1 MEGASKQLGTPDG
14 LTEEEAGFRDEV
26 KAFAEKEVKP
36 LARQIDEED
45 HIPMELRKK
54 IADKGWYGMLW
65 PKEYGGYGG
74 SIMQFCL
81 ASEQLAYASGGV
93 GATFNATVLCGVPIL
108 FYGTE
113 EQKRKFGTPLI
124 KGDYV
129 AGSIGI
135 TEPDAG
141 SDVSALQTSAVRDG
155 DHWVINGKK
164 RHIDNV
170 GAADLLSFWAV
181 TNPKAEPRH
190 RGFSTFVVERGT
202 PGFDTLVTRYIGL
215 KGLECGEM
223 HFDDVKIPAENMVGK
238 EGEGFYHIMRL
249 FEVART
255 GAGGWG
261 VGTAQACLDEAIDY
275 ATNRIQFGQPIL
287 NLQAIQMMIADMVMD
302 LELMRMLSYRAARF
316 GDAGIKADRAVTATK
331 LFCNEA
337 LFRIAN
343 TALQIHGANGYSEEY
358 PVERHFRD
366 ARALPIGEGTTQLMK
381 LLLTRIELKSRYGKA
396 AQ

>member
-1 MEGASKQLGTPDG
+1 MLDTPDG
-14 LTEEEAGFRDEV
+14 LTPEEEAFKDEV
-26 KAFAEKEVKP
+26 KAFAKKEIMP
-36 LARQIDEED
+36 LARQIDKED
-45 HIPMELRKK
+45 HVPMDLREKMAK
-54 IADKGWYGMLW
+54 KGWYGLLW

-74 SIMQFCL
+74 KIINFCL
-81 ASEQLAYASGGV
+81 ASEQIAYASGGV

-108 FYGTE
+108 YYGTE

-141 SDVSALQTSAVRDG
+141 SDVSALATSAVRDG
-155 DHWVINGKK
+155 DQWVINGKK

-170 GAADLLSFWAV
+170 GPSNLLSFWAV
-181 TNPKAEPRH
+181 TNPDAEPKH

-215 KGLECGEM
+215 KGLDCGEM
-223 HFDDVKIPAENMVGK
+223 HFDNVRLPAENMIGEEGK
-238 EGEGFYHIMRL
+238 GFYHIMRL
-249 FEVART
+249 FEFART

-261 VGTAQACLDEAIDY
+261 VGTAQACVDEAIDY
-275 ATNRIQFGQPIL
+275 AMNRIQFGKPIM

-302 LELMRMLSYRAARF
+302 LELMRMLSYRAARI
-316 GDAGIKADRAVTATK
+316 GDAGLKADRAVTATK

-337 LFRIAN
+337 LFRIAS
-343 TALQIHGANGYSEEY
+343 TALQIHGANGYSEDY
-358 PVERHFRD
+358 PIERHFRD
-366 ARALPIGEGTTQLMK
+366 ARVLSIGEGTTQLMK
-381 LLLTRIELKSRYGKA
+381 LLLTRIELKERFG
-396 AQ
+396 

>member
-1 MEGASKQLGTPDG
+1 VTTVLETPDG
-14 LTEEEAGFRDEV
+14 LTADEIAFRDEV
-26 KAFAEKEVKP
+26 RDFARKEVMP
-36 LARQIDEED
+36 LARQIDQED
-45 HIPMELRKK
+45 HVPMELRKK
-54 IADKGWYGMLW
+54 VAAKGWYGMLW

-74 SIMQFCL
+74 GIMKFCL

-93 GATFNATVLCGVPIL
+93 GATFNATVLCGLPIL

-113 EQKRKFGTPLI
+113 EQKRKFGVPLI

-141 SDVSALQTSAVRDG
+141 SDVGALATTAVRDG
-155 DHWVINGKK
+155 DHWVVNGRK

-170 GAADLLSFWAV
+170 GAAGLLAFWAV
-181 TNPKAEPRH
+181 TDPNAEPRH
-190 RGFSTFVVERGT
+190 RGFSTFVVERGA

-223 HFDDVKIPAENMVGK
+223 HFDDVRLPADHMIGEEGK
-238 EGEGFYHIMRL
+238 GFYHIMRL

-261 VGTAQACLDEAIDY
+261 VGTAQACVDEAIEY
-275 ATNRIQFGQPIL
+275 AMKRVQFGQPIV

-302 LELMRMLSYRAARF
+302 LELMRMLSYRAARI
-316 GDAGIKADRAVTATK
+316 GDAGLKAERAVTATK

-337 LFRIAN
+337 LFRVAN
-343 TALQIHGANGYSEEY
+343 TALQIHGANGYSEDY
-358 PVERHFRD
+358 PAARHFRD
-366 ARALPIGEGTTQLMK
+366 ARALPIGEGTTQVMK
-381 LLLTRIELKSRYGKA
+381 LLLTRIELKSRYA
-396 AQ
+396 

>member
-1 MEGASKQLGTPDG
+1 MLETPDG
-14 LTEEEAGFRDEV
+14 LTADEIAFRDEV
-26 KAFAEKEVKP
+26 RDFARKEVMP
-36 LARQIDEED
+36 LARQIDQED
-45 HIPMELRKK
+45 HVPMELRKK
-54 IADKGWYGMLW
+54 IAAKGWYGMLW

-74 SIMQFCL
+74 GIMKFCL

-93 GATFNATVLCGVPIL
+93 GATFNATVLCGLPIL

-113 EQKRKFGTPLI
+113 EQKRKFGVPLI

-141 SDVSALQTSAVRDG
+141 SDVGALATTAVRDG
-155 DHWVINGKK
+155 DHWVVNGRK

-170 GAADLLSFWAV
+170 GAAGLLAFWAV
-181 TNPKAEPRH
+181 TDPNAEPRH
-190 RGFSTFVVERGT
+190 RGFSTFVVERDT

-223 HFDDVKIPAENMVGK
+223 HFDDVRLPADHLIGEEGK
-238 EGEGFYHIMRL
+238 GFYHIMRL

-261 VGTAQACLDEAIDY
+261 VGTAQACVDEAIEY
-275 ATNRIQFGQPIL
+275 AMKRVQFGKPIV

-302 LELMRMLSYRAARF
+302 LELMRMLSYRAARI
-316 GDAGIKADRAVTATK
+316 GDAGLKADRAVTATK

-343 TALQIHGANGYSEEY
+343 TALQIHGANGYSEDY
-358 PVERHFRD
+358 PAARHFRD
-366 ARALPIGEGTTQLMK
+366 ARALPIGEGTTQVMK
-381 LLLTRIELKSRYGKA
+381 LLLTRIELKSRYA
-396 AQ
+396 

>member
-1 MEGASKQLGTPDG
+1 MLDTPDG
-14 LTEEEAGFRDEV
+14 LTADEVAFRDE
-26 KAFAEKEVKP
+26 ARDFAKEEVLP
-36 LARQIDEED
+36 LARQIDKED
-45 HIPMELRKK
+45 HVPMELRKK
-54 IADKGWYGMLW
+54 IAAKGWYGMLW

-74 SIMQFCL
+74 TIRKFCL

-93 GATFNATVLCGVPIL
+93 GATFNATVLCGLPL
-108 FYGTE
+108 LYYGTE
-113 EQKRKFGTPLI
+113 AQKRKFGVPLI
-124 KGDYV
+124 RGDYV

-135 TEPDAG
+135 TEPNAG
-141 SDVSALQTSAVRDG
+141 SDVSSLATSAVRDG

-170 GAADLLSFWAV
+170 GAAELLTFWAV

-190 RGFSTFVVERGT
+190 RGFSTFFVERGT

-223 HFDDVKIPAENMVGK
+223 HFDDVRLPAENLIGA
-238 EGEGFYHIMRL
+238 EGQGFYHIMRL

-261 VGTAQACLDEAIDY
+261 VGVAQACLDEAIDY
-275 ATNRIQFGQPIL
+275 AMNRVQFGEPIIR
-287 NLQAIQMMIADMVMD
+287 LQAIQMMIADMVMD
-302 LELMRMLSYRAARF
+302 LELMRMLSYRAAGI
-316 GDAGIKADRAVTATK
+316 GDAGLKAERAVTATK

-343 TALQIHGANGYSEEY
+343 TALQIHGANGYSEDY
-358 PVERHFRD
+358 AAERHFRD
-366 ARALPIGEGTTQLMK
+366 ARALPIGEGTTQVMK
-381 LLLTRIELKSRYGKA
+381 LLLTRIELKSRYA
-396 AQ
+396 

>member
-1 MEGASKQLGTPDG
+1 MALETPDA
-14 LTEEEAGFRDEV
+14 LKPEEIAFRDEV
-26 KAFAEKEVKP
+26 KAFAREEIMP
-36 LARQIDEED
+36 LARQIDQED
-45 HIPMELRKK
+45 RIPMELRKK
-54 IADKGWYGMLW
+54 IGQRGWYGLLW
-65 PKEYGGYGG
+65 PREYGGSGG
-74 SIMQFCL
+74 SIMNFCL
-81 ASEQLAYASGGV
+81 ASEQIAYASGGV

-108 FYGTE
+108 YFGSE
-113 EQKRKFGTPLI
+113 EQKRRFGTPLI
-124 KGDYV
+124 KGETV

-141 SDVSALQTSAVRDG
+141 SDVSALKTRAVLDG
-155 DHWVINGKK
+155 KHWVVNGKK

-170 GAADLLSFWAV
+170 GAANLLSFWAV
-181 TNPKAEPRH
+181 TDPDQEPRH

-202 PGFDTLVTRYIGL
+202 PGFETQVTRYIGL
-215 KGLECGEM
+215 KGLDCGEM
-223 HFDDVKIPAENMVGK
+223 HFDNARLPEENLIGGEGK
-238 EGEGFYHIMRL
+238 GFYHIMRL

-261 VGTAQACLDEAIDY
+261 VGTAQACVDEAVAY
-275 ATNRIQFGQPIL
+275 AMNRVQFGKPII

-302 LELMRMLSYRAARF
+302 LEIMRMLSYRAARF
-316 GDAGIKADRAVTATK
+316 GDAGIQADRAVTATK

-366 ARALPIGEGTTQLMK
+366 ARSLSIGEGTTQVMK
-381 LLLTRIELKSRYGKA
+381 LLLTRIELKSRYA
-396 AQ
+396 

>member
-1 MEGASKQLGTPDG
+1 MLETPDG
-14 LTEEEAGFRDEV
+14 LKPEEVSFRDEV
-26 KAFAEKEVKP
+26 KAFAKEEIMP
-36 LARQIDEED
+36 LAREIDKED
-45 HIPMELRKK
+45 HVPMELREK
-54 IADKGWYGMLW
+54 IAQKGWYGLLW

-74 SIMQFCL
+74 SVMNFCL
-81 ASEQLAYASGGV
+81 ASEQIAYASGGV

-108 FYGTE
+108 YFGTE
-113 EQKRKFGTPLI
+113 AQKRKFGTPLI

-141 SDVSALQTSAVRDG
+141 SDVSALKTSAVKDG
-155 DHWVINGKK
+155 NHWVVNGKK

-170 GAADLLSFWAV
+170 GVANLLSFWAV
-181 TNPKAEPRH
+181 TNPEAEPRH
-190 RGFSTFVVERGT
+190 RGFSSFLVERGT

-215 KGLECGEM
+215 KGLDCGEM
-223 HFDDVKIPAENMVGK
+223 HFDNVKLPEENLIGEEGK
-238 EGEGFYHIMRL
+238 GFYHIMRL

-261 VGTAQACLDEAIDY
+261 VGTAQACVDESIDY
-275 ATNRIQFGQPIL
+275 AMNRVQFGKPII

-302 LELMRMLSYRAARF
+302 LELMRMLSYRAARI
-316 GDAGIKADRAVTATK
+316 GDAGLKADRAVTATK

-343 TALQIHGANGYSEEY
+343 TALQIHGANGYSEDY

-366 ARALPIGEGTTQLMK
+366 ARSLPIGEGTTQLMK
-381 LLLTRIELKSRYGKA
+381 LLLTRIELKSRYA
-396 AQ
+396 

>member
-1 MEGASKQLGTPDG
+1 MLHTPDG
-14 LTEEEAGFRDEV
+14 LTAEEIEFRDEV
-26 KAFAEKEVKP
+26 RDFARKEIMP
-36 LARQIDEED
+36 LAGQIDKED
-45 HIPMELRKK
+45 HIPMDVRKK
-54 IADKGWYGMLW
+54 IAEKGWYGLLW

-74 SIMQFCL
+74 SIMKFCL
-81 ASEQLAYASGGV
+81 ASEQIAYASGGV

-113 EQKRKFGTPLI
+113 DQKRKFGTPLI
-124 KGDYV
+124 RGEYV

-141 SDVSALQTSAVRDG
+141 SDVSALSTSAVRTG
-155 DHWVINGKK
+155 DHWTINGRK

-170 GAADLLSFWAV
+170 GVANLLSFWAV
-181 TNPKAEPRH
+181 TNPNANPRH
-190 RGFSTFVVERGT
+190 SGFSTFVVERGT
-202 PGFDTLVTRYIGL
+202 PGFDTLVTRYVGL

-223 HFDDVKIPAENMVGK
+223 HFDDVKLPAEQLIGEEGK
-238 EGEGFYHIMRL
+238 GFYHIMRL

-255 GAGGWG
+255 GAGGWAVG
-261 VGTAQACLDEAIDY
+261 VAQACVDEAIDY
-275 ATNRIQFGQPIL
+275 ATTRVQFGKPIIE
-287 NLQAIQMMIADMVMD
+287 LQAIQMMIAEMVMD
-302 LELMRMLSYRAARF
+302 LELMRMLSYRAARI
-316 GDAGIKADRAVTATK
+316 GDAGLKADRAVTATK

-366 ARALPIGEGTTQLMK
+366 ARSLPIGEGTTQVMK
-381 LLLTRIELKSRYGKA
+381 LLLTRIELKSRFA
-396 AQ
+396 DRPRS

>member
-1 MEGASKQLGTPDG
+1 MLETPDG
-14 LTEEEAGFRDEV
+14 LTADEIAFRDEV
-26 KAFAEKEVKP
+26 RDFARKEVMP
-36 LARQIDEED
+36 LARQIDQED
-45 HIPMELRKK
+45 HVPMELRKK
-54 IADKGWYGMLW
+54 IAAKGWYGMLW

-74 SIMQFCL
+74 GIMKFCL

-93 GATFNATVLCGVPIL
+93 GATFNATVLCGLPIL

-113 EQKRKFGTPLI
+113 EQKRKWGVPLI

-141 SDVSALQTSAVRDG
+141 SDVSALATTAVRDG
-155 DHWVINGKK
+155 DHWVINGRK

-170 GAADLLSFWAV
+170 GAAGLLAFWAV
-181 TNPKAEPRH
+181 TDPNAEPRH
-190 RGFSTFVVERGT
+190 RGFSTFVVERDT

-223 HFDDVKIPAENMVGK
+223 HFDDVRLPADHMIGEEGK
-238 EGEGFYHIMRL
+238 GFYHIMRL

-261 VGTAQACLDEAIDY
+261 VGTAQACVDEAIEY
-275 ATNRIQFGQPIL
+275 AMKRVQFGQPIV

-302 LELMRMLSYRAARF
+302 LELMRMLSYRAARI
-316 GDAGIKADRAVTATK
+316 GDAGLKAERAVTATK

-343 TALQIHGANGYSEEY
+343 TALQIHGANGYSEDY
-358 PVERHFRD
+358 PAARHFRD
-366 ARALPIGEGTTQLMK
+366 ARALPIGEGTTQVMK
-381 LLLTRIELKSRYGKA
+381 LLLTRIELKSRYA
-396 AQ
+396 

>member
-1 MEGASKQLGTPDG
+1 MLETPDG
-14 LTEEEAGFRDEV
+14 LTADEIAFRDEV
-26 KAFAEKEVKP
+26 RDFARKEVMP
-36 LARQIDEED
+36 LARQIDQED
-45 HIPMELRKK
+45 HVPMELRKK
-54 IADKGWYGMLW
+54 IAAKGWYGMLW

-74 SIMQFCL
+74 GIMKFCL

-93 GATFNATVLCGVPIL
+93 GATFNATVLCGLPIL

-113 EQKRKFGTPLI
+113 EQKRKFGVPLI

-141 SDVSALQTSAVRDG
+141 SDVSALATTAVRDG
-155 DHWVINGKK
+155 DHWVINGRK

-170 GAADLLSFWAV
+170 GAAGLLAFWAV
-181 TNPKAEPRH
+181 TDPNAEPRH
-190 RGFSTFVVERGT
+190 RGFSTFVVERDT

-223 HFDDVKIPAENMVGK
+223 HFDDVRLPADHMIGEEGK
-238 EGEGFYHIMRL
+238 GFYHIMRL

-261 VGTAQACLDEAIDY
+261 VGTAQACVDEAIEY
-275 ATNRIQFGQPIL
+275 AMKRVQFGQPIV

-316 GDAGIKADRAVTATK
+316 GDTGLKAERAVTATK

-343 TALQIHGANGYSEEY
+343 TALQIHGANGYSEDY
-358 PVERHFRD
+358 PAARHFRD
-366 ARALPIGEGTTQLMK
+366 ARALPIGEGTTQVMK
-381 LLLTRIELKSRYGKA
+381 LLLTRIELKSRYA
-396 AQ
+396 

>member
-1 MEGASKQLGTPDG
+1 MLETPDG
-14 LTEEEAGFRDEV
+14 LKPEEVAFRDEV
-26 KAFAEKEVKP
+26 KGFAREEIMP
-36 LARQIDEED
+36 LARQIDKED
-45 HIPMELRKK
+45 AVPMDLREK
-54 IADKGWYGMLW
+54 IAGKGWYGLLW
-65 PKEYGGYGG
+65 PEEYGGYGG
-74 SIMQFCL
+74 SVMNFCL
-81 ASEQLAYASGGV
+81 ASEQIAYASGGV

-108 FYGTE
+108 YFGTE

-141 SDVSALQTSAVRDG
+141 SDVSALKTSAVRDG
-155 DHWVINGKK
+155 DNWVVNGKK

-170 GAADLLSFWAV
+170 GVANLLSFWAV
-181 TNPKAEPRH
+181 TNPTAEPKH

-215 KGLECGEM
+215 KGLDCGEM
-223 HFDDVKIPAENMVGK
+223 HFDNVKLPEENHIGE
-238 EGEGFYHIMRL
+238 EGQGFYHIMRL

-261 VGTAQACLDEAIDY
+261 VGTAQACVDESIDY
-275 ATNRIQFGQPIL
+275 AMNRVQFGHPII

-302 LELMRMLSYRAARF
+302 LELMRMLSYRAARI
-316 GDAGIKADRAVTATK
+316 GDAGLKADRAVTATK

-343 TALQIHGANGYSEEY
+343 TALQIHGANGYSEDY

-366 ARALPIGEGTTQLMK
+366 ARSLPIGEGTTQVMK
-381 LLLTRIELKSRYGKA
+381 LLLTRIELKSRYA
-396 AQ
+396 